1 MKLKT
6 NYLVLTLL
14 MLSCAAIAQNK
25 VKVGLTGSLQGGL
38 YGISVP
44 FWVGQKTVI
53 APAIDFKYGESIGTD
68 FSVGM
73 ETRFYLKTEKIRP
86 YYGFKLGAAFNIPSS
101 DNTINDK
108 TTIDAVAGI
117 AFGGE
122 YFLSE
127 NFSVGVEAQG
137 NLTKSAEDSDR
148 FGNPGGINFN
158 TATRVSATIY
168 F

>member
-6 NYLVLTLL
+6 NYLVLALL
-14 MLSCAAIAQNK
+14 LLSSAGLAQNK
-25 VKVGLTGSLQGGL
+25 VKVGLSGSLQGSQ

-44 FWVGQKTVI
+44 CWAGPKTVI
-53 APAIDFKYGESIGTD
+53 APFIDFRYGESIGTD

-101 DNTINDK
+101 ENTINDN
-108 TTIDAVAGI
+108 TTIDGVAGI

-122 YFLSE
+122 YFISE
-127 NFSVGVEAQG
+127 NFSVGIEAQG

-148 FGNPGGINFN
+148 YGNPGGINFN